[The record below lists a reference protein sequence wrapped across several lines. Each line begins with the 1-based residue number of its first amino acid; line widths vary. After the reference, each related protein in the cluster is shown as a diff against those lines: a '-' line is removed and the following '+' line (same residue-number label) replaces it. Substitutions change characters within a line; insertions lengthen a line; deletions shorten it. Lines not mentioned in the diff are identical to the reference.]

1 MTFNMNKREDSTL
14 KLTQRQLEV
23 PSLLH
28 ESRHR
33 AVLVRKQ
40 QLLQLDNFRFQKRN
54 LILDNINSQHTLE
67 HSRT

>member
-1 MTFNMNKREDSTL
+1 MIKCEDSTF

-23 PSLLH
+23 SGLLH
-28 ESRHR
+28 ESRHW
-33 AVLVRKQ
+33 AVLVCKQ

-54 LILDNINSQHTLE
+54 LILDNSQHTLE